1 MDLLTKTRKINA
13 MLQKTA
19 GKPVN
24 FKEMADTL
32 GDIIDSNV
40 FIVSRKGKLLGISIH
55 QKIENERMKKM
66 FEERQF
72 PEEYTNILFNI
83 TETSS
88 NIDIDSDYTVFPVEN
103 QRYFQKW
110 FNDNCAYYRRW

>member
-1 MDLLTKTRKINA
+1 MNLLSKTRKINA
-13 MLQKTA
+13 MLQASA

-40 FIVSRKGKLLGISIH
+40 FIVSRKGKIIRYFNSS
-55 QKIENERMKKM
+55 KIENERMKKM

-72 PEEYTNILFNI
+72 PEDYTKHLFEI
-83 TETSS
+83 TETSP
-88 NIDIDSDYTVFPVEN
+88 NI
-103 QRYFQKW
+103 RY
-110 FNDNCAYYRRW
+110 